1 LHLLKSIT
9 ERHVCEIKR
18 AQNPQAEGI
27 LSEIA
32 TVAVTVRREW
42 FPSDR
47 TTCTMPG
54 MHRRFKR
61 SAFLA
66 VTGGAIAVTF
76 LLPRYDLPPTYHDF
90 ADRRMLFGVENFAD
104 VASNIGFFVAGLYG
118 IAVTLWRRWG
128 FEDQRELPAYIV
140 LFGGLVL
147 TAFGSGYYH
156 LRPDDARLLWD
167 RLPITVAFMGLFAA
181 MISERLS
188 VPVGFRLLPLLVCCG
203 GASLWYWMW
212 TVETGNR
219 DLRPYILV
227 QFYPL
232 LAILL
237 LLWMFEPRYTR
248 GYDFLIALAF
258 YIAAKVFEVADKPVY
273 AATGNVISGHTLKHL
288 SAGVGGYWLARM
300 LASRERLR
308 KPIAS
313 SAVAAP

>member
-1 LHLLKSIT
+1 MRRMRRRFKQT
-9 ERHVCEIKR
+9 
-18 AQNPQAEGI
+18 AF
-27 LSEIA
+27 
-32 TVAVTVRREW
+32 VAVT
-42 FPSDR
+42 
-47 TTCTMPG
+47 
-54 MHRRFKR
+54 
-61 SAFLA
+61 A
-66 VTGGAIAVTF
+66 GAIAVTF

-90 ADRRMLFGVENFAD
+90 ADRRVLFGVANFAD
-104 VASNIGFFVAGLYG
+104 VASNFGFFVAGLYG
-118 IAVTLWRRWG
+118 IAVTLSRRRH
-128 FEDQRELPAYIV
+128 FEDQRELAPYLV

-147 TAFGSGYYH
+147 TAFGSSYYH

-203 GASLWYWMW
+203 GASLGYWMW
-212 TVETGNR
+212 TVEAGNR

-258 YIAAKVFEVADKPVY
+258 YIAAKMFEVADKPVY

-300 LASRERLR
+300 LANRKHVREITVA
-308 KPIAS
+308 PIGK
-313 SAVAAP
+313 VAALSTRSN

>member
-1 LHLLKSIT
+1 M
-9 ERHVCEIKR
+9 C
-18 AQNPQAEGI
+18 
-27 LSEIA
+27 
-32 TVAVTVRREW
+32 
-42 FPSDR
+42 
-47 TTCTMPG
+47 
-54 MHRRFKR
+54 RRFKQVV
-61 SAFLA
+61 FLA
-66 VTGGAIAVTF
+66 VTASAIAVTF

-90 ADRRMLFGVENFAD
+90 ADRRALFDVANFGD
-104 VASNIGFFVAGLYG
+104 VASNFAFLVAGLYG
-118 IAVTLWRRWG
+118 VAVTLRRREH
-128 FEDQRELPAYIV
+128 FEDQRELAAYLV
-140 LFGGLVL
+140 VFGGLVL

-188 VPVGFRLLPLLVCCG
+188 APIGFRLLPLLVGCG

-219 DLRPYILV
+219 DLRPYVLV

-258 YIAAKVFEVADKPVY
+258 YVVAKVFEVADKPIF
-273 AATGNVISGHTLKHL
+273 AATGNIISGHTLKHL
-288 SAGVGGYWLARM
+288 SAGVGGWWLSRM
-300 LASRERLR
+300 LVNRERL
-308 KPIAS
+308 PETTAS
-313 SAVAAP
+313 SASIG